1 MKLAVFDMDGTL
13 VEGRTI
19 FYLAATFNFTADAH
33 RLIDS
38 GLPLNQISLSLA
50 EHLRGVKLSDALR
63 VVSKIPLMEGAEDV
77 IASLK
82 ERDYKLAIVTD
93 SYGFAAKSLVERLGM
108 DDFTANELIVN
119 DDAFTG
125 ELLMPGKCPK
135 PDECNQPSVCKKHA
149 FLELVEKYNVDPRDT
164 IAVGDN
170 RPDICMVKEAGV
182 GIAFDPKVQE
192 LESAANVVIH
202 EKDLREILEHLP
214 Q

>member
-1 MKLAVFDMDGTL
+1 MDGTL

-19 FYLAATFNFTADAH
+19 FYLASAFNFTADAH

-38 GLPLNQISLSLA
+38 DLPLNQISRSLA
-50 EHLRGVKLSDALR
+50 ENLRGVKLSDALR
-63 VVSKIPLMEGAEDV
+63 VVSEIPLMKGAENV

-82 ERDYKLAIVTD
+82 EREYKLAIVTD
-93 SYGFAAKSLVERLGM
+93 SYGFAAKNLVERLGM

-119 DDAFTG
+119 DGAFTG

-135 PDECNQPSVCKKHA
+135 PDVCSQPSVCKKHA
-149 FLELVEKYNVDPRDT
+149 FLELVEKYDVDPRDT

-170 RPDICMVKEAGV
+170 RPDICMVEEAGV
-182 GIAFDPKVQE
+182 GIAFDPKVPE

-202 EKDLREILEHLP
+202 EKDLKKILKHLP